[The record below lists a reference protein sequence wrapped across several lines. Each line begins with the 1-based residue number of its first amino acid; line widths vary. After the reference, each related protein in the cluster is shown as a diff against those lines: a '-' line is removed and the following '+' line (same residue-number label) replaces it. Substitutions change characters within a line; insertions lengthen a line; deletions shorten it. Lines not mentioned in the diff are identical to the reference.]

1 MIRRA
6 LLLLS
11 TAFLAS
17 SCQDNETPFPE
28 KSPYQAVAPSSLP
41 CVPNLD
47 GKIEARELQ
56 PAIGIPAGYL
66 VNPAGKERQVDLAG
80 QTNAQGKLTWQL
92 SVDYADD
99 QVAKIEASNL
109 ESKWYASSFKNVGNA
124 FVTPLDLG
132 ARTEGVYT
140 HDETGLYLHGIASSE
155 ENPPE
160 GKTLLV
166 YSSPVTLYEFP
177 IEPGASWSSTVEAK
191 NATLRG
197 LPFADKE
204 TYEMKVDG
212 AGELGL
218 PDFVLTQALR
228 VRTFVRIV
236 PAAGQETTQRQT
248 GFLFEC
254 LGEVARATS
263 KLNEPDEGFTTAIE
277 LRRLG
282 LGR

>member
-1 MIRRA
+1 MPRT
-6 LLLLS
+6 LLLALI
-11 TAFLAS
+11 ALA

-28 KSPYQAVAPSSLP
+28 KSPYAATAPAALP

-47 GKIEARELQ
+47 GKIDASELA
-56 PAIGIPAGYL
+56 PTLGVPVTYL
-66 VNPAGKERQVDLAG
+66 VSPPGKGRVVDLAG
-80 QTNAQGKLTWQL
+80 RTNAEGKLTWSL
-92 SVDYADD
+92 GNDYADD
-99 QVAKIEASNL
+99 QVARVEATRL
-109 ESKWYASSFKNVGNA
+109 DGKWYAPAFAAFVSNA
-124 FVTPLDLG
+124 FVTPIDAG
-132 ARTEGVYT
+132 GRTEGVYT
-140 HDETGLYLHGIASSE
+140 WNETGMYLHGVASFE

-166 YSSPVTLYEFP
+166 YDAPIQLYRFP
-177 IEPGASWSSTVEAK
+177 IEPGASWSSAAEAK

-197 LPFADKE
+197 LPYAGRD
-204 TYEMKVDG
+204 TYEMKVD
-212 AGELGL
+212 ASGELGL

-248 GFLFEC
+248 SFLFEC

-263 KLNEPDEGFTTAIE
+263 ALNEPDEAFSNASE

-282 LGR
+282 LSR